1 VFEELLVKWLDVVS
15 QSGHFSDVRV
25 YLRMEASANKE
36 KKKSM
41 PALYRF
47 VNRELEQSGQR
58 YTTEPTSPT
67 KASFTFNPWQLV
79 YRVASTSKE
88 SLLSS
93 LRWLRT
99 LAVAGIEIPTQAYT
113 QFSTLIIKYE
123 TSLGDSI
130 EFFKAIF
137 SSTWLRSMGQGGL
150 QTVLATF
157 HSHFAAEIIE
167 PLSAGQSADDV

>member
-1 VFEELLVKWLDVVS
+1 M
-15 QSGHFSDVRV
+15 QSHCPAILPMYV
-25 YLRMEASANKE
+25 YLHLIAFTNQN

-67 KASFTFNPWQLV
+67 KASFNLTLNLWQLV
-79 YRVASTSKE
+79 YRVASTSEE
-88 SLLSS
+88 SFLST

-99 LAVAGIEIPTQAYT
+99 LAVAGIDVPIQAYT
-113 QFSTLIIKYE
+113 QFSTLIITHG

-150 QTVLATF
+150 QSVIATL
-157 HSHFAAEIIE
+157 HSHFASEITE
-167 PLSAGQSADDV
+167 PLSAGQTVDDV